1 MTSKQK
7 DPLDFL
13 NNNSSSGSPSGSEAD
28 LVQILLYEIMRVK
41 ELIVYYESIPNG
53 GGQLGASILNELV
66 AEAYSSLINYDL
78 PLMRKYYDLLQN
90 CD

>member
-1 MTSKQK
+1 MTYKQK

-13 NNNSSSGSPSGSEAD
+13 NSNSSSGSPSGSEAD
-28 LVQILLYEIMRVK
+28 LVQVLLYEIMRVK
-41 ELIVYYESIPNG
+41 ELIIYYESIPNG
-53 GGQLGASILNELV
+53 GGQLGASILSELV

-78 PLMRKYYDLLQN
+78 ILMRKYYDLLQN